1 MSDVPQDLNRPP
13 PAPGPDPLAAALAD
27 LQPAPAELN
36 RDRLMFAAGAASQ
49 RPVARLWML
58 TAGFLAAM
66 GFAAGMYVRPPT
78 VVYVERPAPAPSAAT
93 EMPPPTPAAQPAQRA
108 DERERFSPA
117 PEVPALGKMPSA
129 DADVAR
135 WLRVRNDVVAGGLG
149 LLPDPGRNARTS
161 DGLAVPGG
169 VWADHQPPKPAP
181 PPKKKPD
188 TDPPDDD

>member
-66 GFAAGMYVRPPT
+66 GFAAGMYVRPST
-78 VVYVERPAPAPSAAT
+78 VVYVERPPSAGAPARSAVP
-93 EMPPPTPAAQPAQRA
+93 EVPPPAPERVPARSE
-108 DERERFSPA
+108 ERERSEPL
-117 PEVPALGKMPSA
+117 PDLRGLSQRPPGDP
-129 DADVAR
+129 DVAR
-135 WLRVRNDVVAGGLG
+135 WLRVRNDVLAAGLG
-149 LLPDPGRNARTS
+149 LLPDRGSR
-161 DGLAVPGG
+161 GG
-169 VWADHQPPKPAP
+169 PSAPYYATPTPPKPGP
-181 PPKKKPD
+181 PPQPR
-188 TDPPDDD
+188 DDQE